1 MRSGFS
7 QPRSFLH
14 TATGACPGQL
24 SPGHR
29 ALSFVCGQ
37 PTPGTNGAHLYLH
50 AGKERSLSQHPAH
63 LQQLLPVLL
72 FFFLAGVGVGFR
84 WGEMKGACLHVNV
97 VWGCPRG
104 KGVSAFWNR
113 LLTTCSN
120 AGSRSVALCSVFHPR
135 LLGSQLQGL
144 LAPAAGVTSCRC
156 GAPAGP
162 CLLGTRA
169 WGAVITQ
176 PLGRSPA
183 GEVMRGAPA
192 PTANLS
198 VQGALRSP
206 PPMASLAGRSHG
218 LLLLSRFQKVVHSEP
233 DFLDHHGDLE
243 WTLQFQNERRTARW
257 GYPGGGGTPGLRP
270 RICLLATGSGGK

>member
-120 AGSRSVALCSVFHPR
+120 AGSRSVACSLFCVSPAPAGEPAAGAPCAR
-135 LLGSQLQGL
+135 GRRDQLQGL
-144 LAPAAGVTSCRC
+144 LVLVAGV
-156 GAPAGP
+156 APRP
-162 CLLGTRA
+162 
-169 WGAVITQ
+169 V
-176 PLGRSPA
+176 PA
-183 GEVMRGAPA
+183 SWARG
-192 PTANLS
+192 
-198 VQGALRSP
+198 
-206 PPMASLAGRSHG
+206 HG
-218 LLLLSRFQKVVHSEP
+218 VL
-233 DFLDHHGDLE
+233 
-243 WTLQFQNERRTARW
+243 
-257 GYPGGGGTPGLRP
+257 
-270 RICLLATGSGGK
+270 